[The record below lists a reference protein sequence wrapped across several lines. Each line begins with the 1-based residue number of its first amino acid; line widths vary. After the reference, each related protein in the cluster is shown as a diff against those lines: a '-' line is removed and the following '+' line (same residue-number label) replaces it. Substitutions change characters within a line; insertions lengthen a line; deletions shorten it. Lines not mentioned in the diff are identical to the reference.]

1 MGVGGWARGLLQAD
15 APAGAFARLV
25 VRADVALVERLER
38 GGARFSRRPRVT
50 SGAASGLAAV
60 QVVLMLGLACGGGY
74 RAAARMVGAVG
85 LVYVASEALGMLW
98 PRERPF
104 ARTELDVAELVPHS
118 AQRSFPSRHVASA
131 VAMAAVGNR
140 THPRLGAAMRAVA
153 LLLGASRVAA
163 GLHYPSDVLAGAV
176 LGRLVGCLLR

>member
-1 MGVGGWARGLLQAD
+1 M
-15 APAGAFARLV
+15 
-25 VRADVALVERLER
+25 ALVEALNAA
-38 GGARFSRRPRVT
+38 ARDSVAGRRVT

-85 LVYVASEALGMLW
+85 LVYVASEALGVLW

-104 ARTELDVAELVPHS
+104 ARKELEVAALVPHS

-140 THPRLGAAMRAVA
+140 THPRLGAAMQAVA